1 MTFAYPLVLIA
12 LAIPIFMIVF
22 QWRTHARALPL
33 PFDHQATPHA
43 KWLGRL
49 LNLVNTLP
57 PLILAVAIILLAG
70 PRKFERPK
78 SEREMTNIMFVLDVS
93 GSMTSSFGEKDRY
106 EVAME
111 ALNEFLSFRKGDAFS
126 LMIFGGHNLRWVPLT
141 TDVSA
146 FRYAPPYL
154 HPSKLPNWFSGGT
167 SIGKALRQAQKF
179 LVRADEGDRLIIL
192 ISDGYSSDL
201 RNNNDVK
208 IAQGLKEDGITLYGV
223 HVGGGGAPPEVSVMT
238 SMTGGQ
244 TFAAGDPM
252 ALEAVFRKID
262 EMQQAPMKRLT
273 PDPVDN
279 FAPWALAA
287 MIMGG
292 TFLLTLFGLRYSP
305 W

>member
-1 MTFAYPLVLIA
+1 MTFAHPLVLLA
-12 LAIPIFMIVF
+12 LALPIILIVF
-22 QWRTHARALPL
+22 QWRSPARALPL
-33 PFDHQATPHA
+33 PFDHQSTPHA

-57 PLILAVAIILLAG
+57 PLVLALTIILLAG

-78 SEREMTNIMFVLDVS
+78 SERQMTNILFLLDVS
-93 GSMTSSFGEKDRY
+93 GSMTATFGEKDRY

-111 ALNEFLSFRKGDAFS
+111 ALNDFLDYRKGDAFS
-126 LMIFGGHNLRWVPLT
+126 LMVFGDHNLRWVPLT

-154 HPSKLPNWFSGGT
+154 HPNKLPSWFSGGT

-179 LVRADEGDRLIIL
+179 LVEAEEGDRLIIL

-201 RNNNDVK
+201 GNNHDLK
-208 IAQGLKEDGITLYGV
+208 IAQELKSNGITLYGI
-223 HVGGGGAPPEVSVMT
+223 HVGGGAAPTEVSVIA
-238 SMTGGQ
+238 SMTGGE

-252 ALEAVFRKID
+252 VLEAVFHRID

-279 FAPWALAA
+279 FQPWSLAA
-287 MIMGG
+287 LSL
-292 TFLLTLFGLRYSP
+292 TASFLVTLFGLRYSP

>member
-1 MTFAYPLVLIA
+1 MTFAHPMVLLA
-12 LAIPIFMIVF
+12 LTIPILLIVF
-22 QWRTHARALPL
+22 QWRSHARALPL

-49 LNLVNTLP
+49 LNVVNTLP

-78 SEREMTNIMFVLDVS
+78 TERQLTNIMFVLDVS

-106 EVAME
+106 EVAMD
-111 ALNEFLSFRKGDAFS
+111 ALNEFLSYRQGDAFS
-126 LMIFGGHNLRWVPLT
+126 LMIFGDHNLRWVPLT

-154 HPSKLPNWFSGGT
+154 HPNKLPQWFSGGT
-167 SIGKALRQAQKF
+167 SIGKALKQGQKF
-179 LVRADEGDRLIIL
+179 LVQAEEGDRLIIL
-192 ISDGYSSDL
+192 ISDGYSFDL

-208 IAQGLKEDGITLYGV
+208 IAQSLKEDNITLYAV
-223 HVGGGGAPPEVSVMT
+223 HVGGGGAPPEVSVMA

-252 ALEAVFRKID
+252 ALEAVFRQID
-262 EMQQAPMKRLT
+262 EMAQAPMKRLT
-273 PDPVDN
+273 PDPVDD
-279 FAPWALAA
+279 FKPWSLAALALS
-287 MIMGG
+287 G
-292 TFLLTLFGLRYSP
+292 TFLFTLFGLRYSP